1 MKSFF
6 QFLSESESQAATQ
19 ARKLGL
25 KGDGHGGWLNRAGE
39 FVAKTED
46 GKLKF
51 FNKNQKPGKDP
62 DQTPNSKKVKPILKT
77 KTMSVDKA
85 PQKEKGGEEKVDDK
99 ETATS
104 ETLTLAFGR
113 FNPPTVGH
121 EKLLKMASK
130 TAAGGDL
137 KIYPSRTQ
145 DAKKNP
151 LDPDMKVSYM
161 RKMFPDFEKNIVN
174 DEEMRSIFNV
184 LQAADGEYKNV
195 TIIVGSD
202 RQAEF
207 ENLATKY
214 NGELYDFD
222 EIRVVSAGVRDA
234 DAEGVEGMSASKMRK
249 AVADDDFEAF
259 KRGVPA
265 SVKDADAQ
273 ALFDAVRTGMGVKK
287 KKVTAEMWEIAPRYD
302 ARGLR
307 EQFVNGLIFN
317 IGDIVESLNTGL
329 IGKIIR
335 RGTNHLICVTEE
347 DHMFKSWIRDVMEYT
362 EKKMERRYRVPGK
375 PNTLEGTGG
384 YRKNAMAAMG
394 VKKIKNFNVED
405 FINKYKVKKS

>member
-214 NGELYDFD
+214 NGELYNFD

-273 ALFDAVRTGMGVKK
+273 ALFDAVRTGMGIKK
-287 KKVTAEMWEIAPRYD
+287 QKVTAEMWEIAPRFD

-307 EQFVNGLIFN
+307 EQFVNGLIYN

>member
-1 MKSFF
+1 MCI
-6 QFLSESESQAATQ
+6 
-19 ARKLGL
+19 R
-25 KGDGHGGWLNRAGE
+25 
-39 FVAKTED
+39 
-46 GKLKF
+46 
-51 FNKNQKPGKDP
+51 
-62 DQTPNSKKVKPILKT
+62 
-77 KTMSVDKA
+77 
-85 PQKEKGGEEKVDDK
+85 
-99 ETATS
+99 
-104 ETLTLAFGR
+104 
-113 FNPPTVGH
+113 
-121 EKLLKMASK
+121 
-130 TAAGGDL
+130 
-137 KIYPSRTQ
+137 
-145 DAKKNP
+145 
-151 LDPDMKVSYM
+151 
-161 RKMFPDFEKNIVN
+161 
-174 DEEMRSIFNV
+174 
-184 LQAADGEYKNV
+184 
-195 TIIVGSD
+195 D
-202 RQAEF
+202 R
-207 ENLATKY
+207 Y
-214 NGELYDFD
+214 NGELYNFD

-273 ALFDAVRTGMGVKK
+273 ALFDAVRTGMGIKK
-287 KKVTAEMWEIAPRYD
+287 QKVTAEMWEIAPRFD

-307 EQFVNGLIFN
+307 EQFVNGLIYN